1 MTHRHRLYILVP
13 LLAICLYISY
23 MIVSPFLS
31 EMASAVI
38 LGVVLYPV
46 YSWIHQRFRNPNLA
60 AAFATLLAAL
70 IILAPAFV
78 LGITLTAE
86 VRDLAAQLR
95 ARAGADGLVPYLTTQ
110 IETTLQWVAE
120 RINVPVGQVEQ
131 EILSRLEALGT
142 YILRKAGTVVNS
154 LGAFLVGAVLTCF
167 ILFFVFRQGHLV
179 MEFFFDLLAIR
190 SERAA
195 EISRR
200 LRDTIMANV
209 LGVIVVAAVQG
220 FLVGLG
226 FFIVGL
232 PSAVLWGVI
241 AGVCSVIPVVGTAII
256 WLPAVIFLFASGAY
270 AKGAILTGWCA
281 IIVGLSDNV
290 VRPWIVGGRAGM
302 NGLVVFFALL
312 GGMQAFGFIGIFLGP
327 LVFSVTREVFIMIE
341 EERHRLPAV
350 TLPEEA

>member
-1 MTHRHRLYILVP
+1 
-13 LLAICLYISY
+13 

-46 YSWIHQRFRNPNLA
+46 YEWMHQRFRNTNLA
-60 AAFATLLAAL
+60 AALTTILAVL

-86 VRDLAAQLR
+86 VRDLATQLKE
-95 ARAGADGLVPYLTTQ
+95 RAGAEGLVPYLTTQ
-110 IETTLQWVAE
+110 IETTLQWVSE
-120 RINVPVGQVEQ
+120 RIGVPVGQVEQ

-154 LGAFLVGAVLTCF
+154 LGSFLVGAVLTCF

-179 MEFFFDLLAIR
+179 TEFFFDLLAV
-190 SERAA
+190 SQERAG
-195 EISRR
+195 EVTRR

-220 FLVGLG
+220 LLVGVG
-226 FFIVGL
+226 FYLVGL

-270 AKGAILTGWCA
+270 AKGVMLTGWCA

-327 LVFSVTREVFIMIE
+327 LVFAVTREVFVMIE
-341 EERHRLPAV
+341 EERHRLTVVAV
-350 TLPEEA
+350 GDEG